1 MRQFFPTL
9 KRWKEKDE
17 RALTEK
23 ATGLLAQCKDI
34 TIASI
39 DAEGFPR
46 PVPMSKISSK
56 GCNEVW
62 LATAANSV
70 KVTDFKLNNKAGL
83 CYSNYGD
90 SVGLTDLDFVL
101 LHFVGK
107 ETTFWINE
115 EFAHE

>member
-1 MRQFFPTL
+1 MKKLVFL
-9 KRWKEKDE
+9 NS
-17 RALTEK
+17 RALLIYRSRVTVC
-23 ATGLLAQCKDI
+23 LLPIQIKVR
-34 TIASI
+34 TR
-39 DAEGFPR
+39 G
-46 PVPMSKISSK
+46 
-56 GCNEVW
+56 
-62 LATAANSV
+62 ATAAGSV
-70 KVTDFKLNNKAGL
+70 KVADFKLNSKAGL

>member
-1 MRQFFPTL
+1 
-9 KRWKEKDE
+9 
-17 RALTEK
+17 
-23 ATGLLAQCKDI
+23 
-34 TIASI
+34 
-39 DAEGFPR
+39 
-46 PVPMSKISSK
+46 
-56 GCNEVW
+56 
-62 LATAANSV
+62 V
-70 KVTDFKLNNKAGL
+70 KVADFKLNSKAGL